1 MEIKKGD
8 TLISGI
14 IYYYNDYDELLET
27 AVCPVCGHEGL
38 DANGSFGYSCPNCDH
53 EGSLDEVFPADEEE

>member
-1 MEIKKGD
+1 MRIGAM
-8 TLISGI
+8 
-14 IYYYNDYDELLET
+14 YDELLET

-38 DANGSFGYSCPNCDH
+38 DADGSFSYSCPNCDH